1 MSNIN
6 VSSKS
11 KSSSSSSSS
20 SNDIKECE
28 NKFCKSYFPSS
39 MQNIITGI
47 NKEFE
52 KRFTHKMSADKKK
65 EYFKKEKE
73 LANKKKTVKEIKEE
87 ARNEKKSFNDC
98 MSLYC
103 NKGCKNTI
111 YEDGDKFSDELEA
124 YQRNDLKK
132 TFKNN
137 KKLINM
143 IIDGSKEQRALLFKK
158 KTSVLNDNF
167 YNKTSKKTLKI
178 LKRKKAISACTK
190 DDIWKTFG
198 YKI

>member
-11 KSSSSSSSS
+11 KSSSSSS
-20 SNDIKECE
+20 NDVKECE

-39 MQNIITGI
+39 MQNISTGMH
-47 NKEFE
+47 KEFE
-52 KRFTHKMSADKKK
+52 KRFTNKMSADKKK

-87 ARNEKKSFNDC
+87 ARDKKYLFNNC

-111 YEDGDKFSDELEA
+111 YEDGDKYSDELEA
-124 YQRNDLKK
+124 YQRNNLKK
-132 TFKNN
+132 IFKNN
-137 KKLINM
+137 KKIINM
-143 IIDGSKEQRALLFKK
+143 MIDGNKEQRALLFKK

-178 LKRKKAISACTK
+178 IKKKKAISACTK

>member
-1 MSNIN
+1 MSKIN

-11 KSSSSSSSS
+11 KSSSSSS
-20 SNDIKECE
+20 NDVKECE

-39 MQNIITGI
+39 MQNISTGMH
-47 NKEFE
+47 KEFE
-52 KRFTHKMSADKKK
+52 KRFTNKMSADKKK

-73 LANKKKTVKEIKEE
+73 LANKKKTVKELKEE
-87 ARNEKKSFNDC
+87 ARDEKKSLNDC
-98 MSLYC
+98 MSIYC

-111 YEDGDKFSDELEA
+111 CEDGDKFSDELEA

-137 KKLINM
+137 KKIINM
-143 IIDGSKEQRALLFKK
+143 IIDGSKEQRALLFKN
-158 KTSVLNDNF
+158 KTSVLNNNF

-178 LKRKKAISACTK
+178 LNRKKAISACTEH
-190 DDIWKTFG
+190 DMWKAFR